1 MAQFIQYLYEY
12 ENGKKVRNLGFMKV
26 EKQMDKSVIQ
36 IYAKQI
42 DEIKGIWFQRENGS
56 RYMAAWED
64 AEGDMMEIPRDVESM
79 EKPSQRE
86 ERPVETPRSEKTVTE
101 ALQREEYPMETPHIE
116 EIVTKVPQREERPME
131 IPRSEERPGKTQEPE
146 EEPEEEVD
154 DYSPPKSCHC
164 EKIQRQD
171 LSRLPRREWR
181 LANNS
186 FLLHGFYN
194 YHHLL
199 YIEEEDRTWIGVPGI
214 YHEKEKMAAN
224 AFGFTEF
231 RRRNDLDVELSPEEQ
246 NTYDDFGYWCRQV
259 SR

>member
-64 AEGDMMEIPRDVESM
+64 NAEDNETEAPRQEVCRAEMPQS
-79 EKPSQRE
+79 E
-86 ERPVETPRSEKTVTE
+86 ETVTE

-116 EIVTKVPQREERPME
+116 ETVTKVPQREERPVE